1 MNMKNRFFCI
11 LIAAFFMASCSSNA
25 QNVDAN
31 TFEQKINAGGVQVLD
46 VRTAGE
52 YSGSHLK
59 NVMLA
64 DWTDKAQFA
73 ERTKYL
79 DKNKTLLVY
88 CAAGGRSGQAA
99 EWLKEQGFKEV
110 VNLQGGITAWNAA
123 GKPVVR
129 EGGAVE
135 LSTTAFN
142 ATISSNN
149 LVLVDV
155 GAAWCPPCK
164 KMEPVLEALA
174 KELRGKYT
182 LLKVDGGNDATVMKE
197 IGAAVLPTF
206 MVYKN
211 GKLSWKKEGIVTLQ
225 ELKEALIK

>member
-99 EWLKEQGFKEV
+99 EWLKEQGYKEV

-225 ELKEALIK
+225 ELKEALTK

>member
-1 MNMKNRFFCI
+1 MKNRI
-11 LIAAFFMASCSSNA
+11 LYFLSTAFFLLSCNSNA

-31 TFEQKINAGGVQVLD
+31 TFEQKIKAGGVQVLD

-123 GKPVVR
+123 GKPIVR

-155 GAAWCPPCK
+155 GAAWCPPCR

-197 IGAAVLPTF
+197 IGAAVLPTY

-211 GKLSWKKEGIVTLQ
+211 GKLSWKKEGIVSLQ
-225 ELKEALIK
+225 ELKEALTK

>member
-1 MNMKNRFFCI
+1 MKNRI
-11 LIAAFFMASCSSNA
+11 LYILSTAFFLLACNSNA

-52 YSGSHLK
+52 FSGSHLK

-64 DWTDKAQFA
+64 DWTNKAQFE
-73 ERTKYL
+73 ERIKYL

-99 EWLKEQGFKEV
+99 VWLKEQGFKEV

-129 EGGAVE
+129 EGGTVE
-135 LSTTAFN
+135 LSTAAFN
-142 ATISSNN
+142 ATIASSGI
-149 LVLVDV
+149 VLVDI

-164 KMEPVLEALA
+164 KMEPILD
-174 KELRGKYT
+174 ELSKTLQGKYT
-182 LLKVDGGNDATVMKE
+182 LLKVDGGNDVTVMKE
-197 IGAAVLPTF
+197 IGATVLPTF

-211 GKLSWKKEGIVTLQ
+211 GKLSWKKEGIATLE
-225 ELKEALIK
+225 ELKSALTQ

>member
-1 MNMKNRFFCI
+1 MKNRFFCT
-11 LIAAFFMASCSSNA
+11 LTAALFFLACNSNA

-31 TFEQKINAGGVQVLD
+31 AFEQKINAGGVQVLD

-64 DWTDKAQFA
+64 DWTNKAQFE
-73 ERTKYL
+73 ERVKYL

-99 EWLKEQGFKEV
+99 VWLKEQGFKEV

-135 LSTTAFN
+135 LSTAAFN
-142 ATISSNN
+142 ATIASSGI
-149 LVLVDV
+149 VLVDI
-155 GAAWCPPCK
+155 GATWCPPCK
-164 KMEPVLEALA
+164 KMEPILD
-174 KELRGKYT
+174 ELSKTLQGKYT
-182 LLKVDGGNDATVMKE
+182 LLKVDGGNDVTVMKE
-197 IGAAVLPTF
+197 LGAAVLPTF

-211 GKLSWKKEGIVTLQ
+211 GKLSWKKEGIVSLE
-225 ELKEALIK
+225 ELKSALTQ

>member
-1 MNMKNRFFCI
+1 MKNRIFCTLTAALFFLACN
-11 LIAAFFMASCSSNA
+11 SNA

-64 DWTDKAQFA
+64 DWTNKAQFE
-73 ERTKYL
+73 ERVKYL

-99 EWLKEQGFKEV
+99 VWLKEQGFKEV

-135 LSTTAFN
+135 LSTAAFN
-142 ATISSNN
+142 ATIASSGI
-149 LVLVDV
+149 VLVDI
-155 GAAWCPPCK
+155 GATWCPPCK
-164 KMEPVLEALA
+164 KMEPILD
-174 KELRGKYT
+174 ELSKTLQGKYT
-182 LLKVDGGNDATVMKE
+182 LLKVDGGNDVTVMKE
-197 IGAAVLPTF
+197 LGAAVLPTF

-211 GKLSWKKEGIVTLQ
+211 GKLSWKKEGIATLE
-225 ELKEALIK
+225 ELKSALTQ

>member
-1 MNMKNRFFCI
+1 MKNRIFCTLTAALFFLACN
-11 LIAAFFMASCSSNA
+11 SNA

-64 DWTDKAQFA
+64 DWTNKAQFE
-73 ERTKYL
+73 ERVKYL

-99 EWLKEQGFKEV
+99 VWLKEQGFKEV

-135 LSTTAFN
+135 LSTAAFN
-142 ATISSNN
+142 ATIASSGI
-149 LVLVDV
+149 VLVDI
-155 GAAWCPPCK
+155 GATWCPPCK
-164 KMEPVLEALA
+164 KMEPILD
-174 KELRGKYT
+174 ELSKTLQGKYT
-182 LLKVDGGNDATVMKE
+182 LLKVDGGNDVTVMKE
-197 IGAAVLPTF
+197 LGAAVLPTF

-211 GKLSWKKEGIVTLQ
+211 GKLSWKKEGIVSLE
-225 ELKEALIK
+225 ELKSALTQ

>member
-1 MNMKNRFFCI
+1 MDMKNRFFCT
-11 LIAAFFMASCSSNA
+11 LTAALFFLACNSNA

-31 TFEQKINAGGVQVLD
+31 TFEQKIIAGGVQVLD

-64 DWTDKAQFA
+64 DWTNKAQFE
-73 ERTKYL
+73 ERVKYL

-99 EWLKEQGFKEV
+99 VWLKEQGFKEV

-135 LSTTAFN
+135 LSTAAFN
-142 ATISSNN
+142 ATIASSGI
-149 LVLVDV
+149 VLVDI
-155 GAAWCPPCK
+155 GATWCPPCK
-164 KMEPVLEALA
+164 KMEPILD
-174 KELRGKYT
+174 ELSKTLQGKYT
-182 LLKVDGGNDATVMKE
+182 LLKVDGGNDVTVMKE
-197 IGAAVLPTF
+197 LGAAVLPTF

-211 GKLSWKKEGIVTLQ
+211 GKLSWKKEGIATLE
-225 ELKEALIK
+225 ELKSALTQ

>member
-1 MNMKNRFFCI
+1 MKNRILYFLSTTFFLLACN
-11 LIAAFFMASCSSNA
+11 SNA
-25 QNVDAN
+25 QNVDAG

-155 GAAWCPPCK
+155 GAAWCPPCR

-174 KELRGKYT
+174 KELQGKYT

-197 IGAAVLPTF
+197 IGAAVLPTY

-211 GKLSWKKEGIVTLQ
+211 GKLSWKKEGIVSLQ
-225 ELKEALIK
+225 ELKEALTK

>member
-11 LIAAFFMASCSSNA
+11 LIAAFFIASCSSNA

-52 YSGSHLK
+52 YNGSHLK

-88 CAAGGRSGQAA
+88 CAGGGRSGQAA
-99 EWLKEQGFKEV
+99 VWLKEQGFKEV
-110 VNLQGGITAWNAA
+110 VNLQGGITAWNGA
-123 GKPVVR
+123 GKPVVKQ
-129 EGGAVE
+129 EGVVE
-135 LSTTAFN
+135 LSSTAFN
-142 ATISSNN
+142 ATIATNQI
-149 LVLVDV
+149 VLVDV
-155 GAAWCPPCK
+155 GAEWCPPCK
-164 KMEPVLEALA
+164 KMEPVLETLS
-174 KELRGKYT
+174 KELQGKYT
-182 LLKVDGGNDATVMKE
+182 FLKVDGGNDVTVMKE

>member
-1 MNMKNRFFCI
+1 MKNRFFCT
-11 LIAAFFMASCSSNA
+11 LTAALFFLACNSNA

-31 TFEQKINAGGVQVLD
+31 AFEQKINAGGVQVLD

-64 DWTDKAQFA
+64 DWTNKAQFE
-73 ERTKYL
+73 ERVKYL

-99 EWLKEQGFKEV
+99 VWLKEQGFKEV
-110 VNLQGGITAWNAA
+110 VNLQGGITAWNAE

-135 LSTTAFN
+135 LSTAAFN
-142 ATISSNN
+142 ATIASSGI
-149 LVLVDV
+149 VLVDI
-155 GAAWCPPCK
+155 GATWCPPCK
-164 KMEPVLEALA
+164 KMEPILD
-174 KELRGKYT
+174 ELSKTLQGKYT
-182 LLKVDGGNDATVMKE
+182 LLKVDGGNDVAVMKE
-197 IGAAVLPTF
+197 LGAAVLPTF

-211 GKLSWKKEGIVTLQ
+211 GKLSWKKEGIATLE
-225 ELKEALIK
+225 ELKSALTQ

>member
-1 MNMKNRFFCI
+1 MKNRFFCT
-11 LIAAFFMASCSSNA
+11 LTAALFFLACNSNA

-31 TFEQKINAGGVQVLD
+31 SFEQKIKAGGVQVLD

-64 DWTDKAQFA
+64 DWTNKAQFE
-73 ERTKYL
+73 ERVKYL

-99 EWLKEQGFKEV
+99 VWLKEQGFKEV

-135 LSTTAFN
+135 LSTAAFN
-142 ATISSNN
+142 ATIASSGI
-149 LVLVDV
+149 VLVDI
-155 GAAWCPPCK
+155 GATWCPPCK
-164 KMEPVLEALA
+164 KMEPILD
-174 KELRGKYT
+174 ELSKTLQGKYT
-182 LLKVDGGNDATVMKE
+182 LLKVDGGNDVTVMKE
-197 IGAAVLPTF
+197 LGAAVLPTF

-211 GKLSWKKEGIVTLQ
+211 GKLSWKKEGIATLE
-225 ELKEALIK
+225 ELKSALTQ

>member
-1 MNMKNRFFCI
+1 MHMKNRIFCTLTAALFFLACN
-11 LIAAFFMASCSSNA
+11 SNA

-31 TFEQKINAGGVQVLD
+31 AFEQKINGGGVQVLD

-64 DWTDKAQFA
+64 DWTNKAQFE
-73 ERTKYL
+73 ERVKYL

-99 EWLKEQGFKEV
+99 VWLKEQGFKEV

-135 LSTTAFN
+135 LSTAAFN
-142 ATISSNN
+142 ATIASSGI
-149 LVLVDV
+149 VLVDI
-155 GAAWCPPCK
+155 GATWCPPCK
-164 KMEPVLEALA
+164 KMEPILD
-174 KELRGKYT
+174 ELSKTLQGKYT
-182 LLKVDGGNDATVMKE
+182 LLKVDGGNDVTVMKE
-197 IGAAVLPTF
+197 LGAAVLPTF

-211 GKLSWKKEGIVTLQ
+211 GKLSWKKEGIATLE
-225 ELKEALIK
+225 ELKSALTQ

>member
-1 MNMKNRFFCI
+1 MKNRFFCT
-11 LIAAFFMASCSSNA
+11 LTAALFFLACNSNA

-31 TFEQKINAGGVQVLD
+31 AFEQKINAGGVQVLD

-64 DWTDKAQFA
+64 DWTNKAQFE
-73 ERTKYL
+73 ERVKYL

-99 EWLKEQGFKEV
+99 VWLKEQGFKEV

-135 LSTTAFN
+135 LSTAAFN
-142 ATISSNN
+142 ATIASSGI
-149 LVLVDV
+149 VLVDI
-155 GAAWCPPCK
+155 GATWCPPCK
-164 KMEPVLEALA
+164 KMEPILD
-174 KELRGKYT
+174 ELSKTLQGNYT
-182 LLKVDGGNDATVMKE
+182 LLKVDGGNDVTVMKE
-197 IGAAVLPTF
+197 LGAAVLPTF

-211 GKLSWKKEGIVTLQ
+211 GKLSWKKEGIATLE
-225 ELKEALIK
+225 ELKSALTQ

>member
-1 MNMKNRFFCI
+1 MFFLACN
-11 LIAAFFMASCSSNA
+11 STA

-31 TFEQKINAGGVQVLD
+31 AFEQKINGGGVQVLD

-64 DWTDKAQFA
+64 DWTNKAQFE
-73 ERTKYL
+73 ERVKYL

-99 EWLKEQGFKEV
+99 VWLKEQGFKEV

-135 LSTTAFN
+135 LSTAAFN
-142 ATISSNN
+142 ATIASSGI
-149 LVLVDV
+149 VLVDI
-155 GAAWCPPCK
+155 GATWCPPCK
-164 KMEPVLEALA
+164 KMEPILD
-174 KELRGKYT
+174 ELSKTLQGKYT
-182 LLKVDGGNDATVMKE
+182 LLKVDGGNDVTVMKE
-197 IGAAVLPTF
+197 LGAAVLPTF

-211 GKLSWKKEGIVTLQ
+211 GKLSWKKEGIVSLE
-225 ELKEALIK
+225 ELKSALTQ